1 MPSFPNMCL
10 FLTSIKDDT
19 LTVTYQPPSGS
30 SPLLDSI
37 EIALEPE
44 NFDNLEKI
52 DIVMHQSPTSAFDMG
67 EKYSRWFSERFGFK
81 VVLAF
86 WGGNPRPVL
95 GNRPGKPA
103 TQGPKPKNGISNIIN
118 SLPVI
123 GALLK
128 DDEDRIAFNDC
139 APYLVISET
148 SVADVTNRL
157 PDGVEMDRT
166 KFRGNIV
173 LKGSDLA
180 FEEDFWGELTF
191 TGDGSEAGIV
201 LTSNCGRCKVLN
213 VDYNTGAAGK
223 GPDGQVLK
231 LLQKDRRVDPGM
243 KYSPVFGR
251 YGFTVRGDE
260 GKVLRVGDRV
270 AVKRNEK
277 RTVFCELM
285 TLLLWLTRG
294 WADLLLQT
302 GQAFLPHRG
311 RASSRQ
317 WPSQDDMPTLLSYQI
332 LFRIRYH
339 APFISL

>member
-1 MPSFPNMCL
+1 
-10 FLTSIKDDT
+10 
-19 LTVTYQPPSGS
+19 
-30 SPLLDSI
+30 
-37 EIALEPE
+37 
-44 NFDNLEKI
+44 
-52 DIVMHQSPTSAFDMG
+52 MG

-118 SLPVI
+118 SLPVVGI
-123 GALLK
+123 LLS
-128 DDEDRIAFNDC
+128 DDEDNIAFNDV

-157 PDGVEMDRT
+157 PEGVEMDHT

-191 TGDGSEAGIV
+191 AGDGNEAGIV
-201 LTSNCGRCKVLN
+201 LTGNCGRCKVLN

-231 LLQKDRRVDPGM
+231 LLQKDRRVDRGM
-243 KYSPVFGR
+243 KYNPIFGR

-270 AVKRNEK
+270 AVKRNEE

-285 TLLLWLTRG
+285 MLLSWSTRG
-294 WADLLLQT
+294 WADLLSQT

-311 RASSRQ
+311 RVSSRQ
-317 WPSQDDMPTLLSYQI
+317 YPSQDDMPTLLSYRI
-332 LFRIRYH
+332 LFRIRCH